1 MRGVPQVGGGR
12 GVRPGT
18 EPTCCTAFDG
28 ERRMVSFHS
37 LRRDE
42 LAALHARHQ
51 QEYAELQSKKLA
63 LDLTRGKP
71 SSEQLDLSNALLSL
85 PGDDY
90 RDEDGTDTRN
100 YGGQHG
106 LPGLRAIFGELLG
119 IPVPNLIAGNNSSLE
134 MMHDVIVFSMLHG
147 GVDSPR
153 PWKDEPTVKFLCPV
167 PGYDRH
173 FAINESLGIEM
184 ISIPMR
190 DDGPDVDLVE
200 ELVAVDPA
208 IKGMWAVPVFSN
220 PTGVTYSW
228 ETARRLVQMHTAAND
243 FRLFWDNAYAVHTLT
258 LDFVR
263 QIDVLGLA
271 ATAGNPNRPYVF
283 ASTSKITF
291 AGAGVSF
298 FGGSLGNIAWY
309 LQYAGKKSI
318 GPDKVNQLRHLRF
331 FGDADGV
338 RLQMLRHQ
346 QILAP
351 KFALALEILDK
362 RLRDSQI
369 ASWTEPKGGYFI
381 SLDVL
386 PGTARRTVALAKDAG
401 IAVTEAGASFPY
413 RKDPDDKNIRI
424 APTFPSIPDLRD
436 AIDGLATC
444 ALLAATESLLA
455 RAGVGARR

>member
-1 MRGVPQVGGGR
+1 
-12 GVRPGT
+12 
-18 EPTCCTAFDG
+18 
-28 ERRMVSFHS
+28 MVSFQS
-37 LRRDE
+37 LGRDE
-42 LAALHARHQ
+42 LQAQHEVQRHN
-51 QEYAELQSKKLA
+51 YADLQAKKLS

-71 SSEQLDLSNALLSL
+71 SSEQLDLSNELLSL
-85 PGDDY
+85 PGPEY

-100 YGGQHG
+100 YGGLHG

-119 IPVPNLIAGNNSSLE
+119 IGVPNLIAGNNASLE
-134 MMHDVIVFSMLHG
+134 LMHDTVVFSLLHG

-153 PWKDEPTVKFLCPV
+153 PWSQEPVVKFLCPS

-173 FAINESLGIEM
+173 FAITESLGIEM
-184 ISIPMR
+184 ITVPMR
-190 DDGPDVDLVE
+190 EDGPDVDLIE
-200 ELVAVDPA
+200 ELVAADPA
-208 IKGMWAVPVFSN
+208 IKGMWCVPVFAN
-220 PTGVTYSW
+220 PTGITYSW
-228 ETARRLVQMHTAAND
+228 EVVRRLVQMNTAAPD

-258 LDFVR
+258 HEFLR
-263 QIDVLGLA
+263 QVDVLGLA
-271 ATAGNPNRPYVF
+271 AQSGHPNRPYVF

-318 GPDKVNQLRHLRF
+318 GPDKVNQLRHLKF

-338 RLQMLRHQ
+338 RLQMQRHQ

-351 KFALALEILDK
+351 KFALALEILDR
-362 RLRDSQI
+362 RLGESKI

-386 PGTARRTVALAKDAG
+386 PGTAKRTVALAKDAG

-413 RKDPDDKNIRI
+413 RKDPEDKNIRI
-424 APTFPSIPDLRD
+424 APSFPTIADLGE

-444 ALLAATESLLA
+444 ALLAATESLL
-455 RAGVGARR
+455 R

>member
-1 MRGVPQVGGGR
+1 MV
-12 GVRPGT
+12 
-18 EPTCCTAFDG
+18 
-28 ERRMVSFHS
+28 ERRMVSFQS
-37 LRRDE
+37 LGRDE
-42 LAALHARHQ
+42 LQAQHETQRRNYAALQA
-51 QEYAELQSKKLA
+51 KKLS

-85 PGDDY
+85 PGPEY

-100 YGGQHG
+100 YGGLHG

-119 IPVPNLIAGNNSSLE
+119 IGVPNLIAGNNASLE
-134 MMHDVIVFSMLHG
+134 LMHDTVVFSLLHG

-153 PWKDEPTVKFLCPV
+153 PWSQEPVVKFLCPS

-173 FAINESLGIEM
+173 FAITESLGIEM
-184 ISIPMR
+184 ITVPMR
-190 DDGPDVDLVE
+190 EDGPDVDLIE
-200 ELVAVDPA
+200 ELVAADPA
-208 IKGMWAVPVFSN
+208 IKGMWCVPVFAN
-220 PTGVTYSW
+220 PTGITYSW
-228 ETARRLVQMHTAAND
+228 EVVRRLVQMNTAAPD

-258 LDFVR
+258 HDFIR
-263 QIDVLGLA
+263 QVDVLGLA
-271 ATAGNPNRPYVF
+271 AQSGHPNRPYVF

-291 AGAGVSF
+291 AGAGISF

-318 GPDKVNQLRHLRF
+318 GPDKVNQLRHLKF

-338 RLQMLRHQ
+338 RLQMQRHQ

-351 KFALALEILDK
+351 KFALALEILDR
-362 RLRDSQI
+362 RLGESKI
-369 ASWTEPKGGYFI
+369 ASWTDPKGGYFI

-386 PGTARRTVALAKDAG
+386 PGTAKRTVALAKDAG

-424 APTFPSIPDLRD
+424 APSFPTIADLGE

-444 ALLAATESLLA
+444 ALLAATESLL
-455 RAGVGARR
+455 R

>member
-1 MRGVPQVGGGR
+1 M
-12 GVRPGT
+12 
-18 EPTCCTAFDG
+18 AYDG

-37 LRRDE
+37 LSPAE
-42 LAALHARHQ
+42 LATQHSRNQQDYADLQAL
-51 QEYAELQSKKLA
+51 KLA

-71 SSEQLDLSNALLSL
+71 SAEQLDLSNALLGL

-90 RDEDGTDTRN
+90 RDADGTDTRN
-100 YGGQHG
+100 YGGLHG
-106 LPGLRAIFGELLG
+106 LPELRAIFGELLG
-119 IPVPNLIAGNNSSLE
+119 IPVPNLIAGNNASLE
-134 MMHDVIVFSMLHG
+134 LMHDTIAFSMLYG

-153 PWKDEPTVKFLCPV
+153 PWKEEPVVKFLCPV

-173 FAINESLGIEM
+173 FAITETMGIEM
-184 ISIPMR
+184 IPVPMR
-190 DDGPDVDLVE
+190 EDGPDVDLIE

-208 IKGMWAVPVFSN
+208 IKGLWAVPVFAN

-228 ETARRLVQMHTAAND
+228 ENVRRLVQMRTAAND

-271 ATAGNPNRPYVF
+271 AKAGNPNRPYVF

-318 GPDKVNQLRHLRF
+318 GPDKINQLRHLRF

-346 QILAP
+346 QLLAP
-351 KFALALEILDK
+351 KFTLALEILEK
-362 RLRDSQI
+362 RLRDTKI

-386 PGTARRTVALAKDAG
+386 PGTARRTVALAKNAG

-413 RKDPDDKNIRI
+413 RKDQDDKNIRI
-424 APTFPSIPDLRD
+424 APTFPPTADLRN

-444 ALLAATESLLA
+444 ALLAATESLLNQSP
-455 RAGVGARR
+455 VGQPR

>member
-1 MRGVPQVGGGR
+1 
-12 GVRPGT
+12 
-18 EPTCCTAFDG
+18 
-28 ERRMVSFHS
+28 MVSFHS
-37 LRRDE
+37 LSPAE
-42 LAALHARHQ
+42 LATQHARNQ
-51 QEYAELQSKKLA
+51 QDYADLQALELA

-71 SSEQLDLSNALLSL
+71 SAQQLDLSNALLGL
-85 PGDDY
+85 PGDDF
-90 RDEDGTDTRN
+90 RDADGTDTRN
-100 YGGQHG
+100 YGGLHG
-106 LPGLRAIFGELLG
+106 LPELRAIFAELLG
-119 IPVPNLIAGNNSSLE
+119 IPVPNLIAGNNASLE
-134 MMHDVIVFSMLHG
+134 MMHDTIAFSMLYG

-153 PWKDEPTVKFLCPV
+153 PWKDEPVVKFLCPV

-173 FAINESLGIEM
+173 FSITETMGIEM
-184 ISIPMR
+184 IPVPMNE
-190 DDGPDVDLVE
+190 DGPDVGLIE

-208 IKGMWAVPVFSN
+208 IKGLWAVPVFAN

-228 ETARRLVQMHTAAND
+228 ENVRRLVQMRTAASD

-258 LDFVR
+258 LDFPS

-271 ATAGNPNRPYVF
+271 AKAGNPNRPYVF

-309 LQYAGKKSI
+309 LQYAAKKSI
-318 GPDKVNQLRHLRF
+318 GPDKVNQLRHVRF

-346 QILAP
+346 QLLAP
-351 KFALALEILDK
+351 KFAMALEILEK
-362 RLRDSQI
+362 RLGDAKI

-386 PGTARRTVALAKDAG
+386 PGTARRTVALAKGAG

-413 RKDPDDKNIRI
+413 RKDPNDTNIRI
-424 APTFPSIPDLRD
+424 APTFPSTDDLRD

-444 ALLAATESLLA
+444 ALLAATESLLNSSP
-455 RAGVGARR
+455 VGQPR